1 MPRPSVKHIP
11 QRPSAAFKDT
21 PSQLSMKTLC
31 IETRFWGSNMNKR
44 SATPAVKHVP
54 LPLTSSPPQ
63 LSMQTLVL
71 ETGYRDVPWREGC
84 ALARGM
90 CPG

>member
-1 MPRPSVKHIP
+1 MHAPPPLSSIFHNA
-11 QRPSAAFKDT
+11 PSAAFKDT

-63 LSMQTLVL
+63 LSMKTLVL
-71 ETGYRDVPWREGC
+71 ETG
-84 ALARGM
+84 
-90 CPG
+90 

>member
-1 MPRPSVKHIP
+1 MPRPLCQACST
-11 QRPSAAFKDT
+11 RPLPAFKDT

-31 IETRFWGSNMNKR
+31 IETRFWGSNMKKR

-63 LSMQTLVL
+63 LSMKTLVL
-71 ETGYRDVPWREGC
+71 ETRRWCGGC
-84 ALARGM
+84 IRLA
-90 CPG
+90 CP